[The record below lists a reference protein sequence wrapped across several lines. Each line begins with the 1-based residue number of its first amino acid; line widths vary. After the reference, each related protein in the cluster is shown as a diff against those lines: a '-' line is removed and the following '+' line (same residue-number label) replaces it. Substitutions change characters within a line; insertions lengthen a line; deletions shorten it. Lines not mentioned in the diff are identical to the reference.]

1 MQSFKKI
8 FRTIHYR
15 TRGKSHIESVI
26 EQLLI
31 CADAW
36 KKSSSKAQR
45 QSYHTGK

>member
-1 MQSFKKI
+1 MQSFNKI

-15 TRGKSHIESVI
+15 TRGKSHAESII
-26 EQLLI
+26 EQLLM